1 MAEETR
7 RPALAPSSS
16 LPPPATSSESE
27 SITHRFAVAGHKG
40 YVIAATDADGRPVHI
55 EIRMAKEGGL
65 LRGLL
70 DSLAVS
76 VCLGLDH
83 GVPLSRYT
91 AALVHVRF
99 EPAGWTKLGWAHSI
113 VDYVFRWL
121 RERFPDVAASPESP
135 PEAIEGE
142 TCSVCG
148 VSNTWHPGDA
158 CPECGQID

>member
-1 MAEETR
+1 MADKTAIEW
-7 RPALAPSSS
+7 
-16 LPPPATSSESE
+16 ESV
-27 SITHRFAVAGHKG
+27 THRFALGGHKG
-40 YVIAATDADGRPVHI
+40 YVIAATDEDGRPVHI
-55 EIRMAKEGGL
+55 EIRMAKEGGV

-83 GVPLSRYT
+83 GVPLSAYT
-91 AALVHVRF
+91 AALAHVRF
-99 EPAGWTKLGWAHSI
+99 EPSGWTKLGWANSI

-121 RERFPDVAASPESP
+121 RERFPDAAASPETP
-135 PEAIEGE
+135 PAAIQGE

-148 VSNTWHPGDA
+148 TPATWTPGDA